1 MKKAI
6 GLALTTSFILVGCA
20 NSNVLSGDVYTADQA
35 KTVQEVAYGTIVSA
49 SPVKIQ
55 NEQTGIGGLG
65 GGAIGGVV
73 GSTIGHGHGSTVGA
87 VVGSIG
93 GMIVGNMIEQQAAL
107 KQALELT
114 IRRDDGREFVV
125 VQKYDERLKAGTR
138 IKIVGSGSSVNV
150 TPL

>member
-1 MKKAI
+1 MKKVI
-6 GLALTTSFILVGCA
+6 WLALATSVILAGCA
-20 NSNVLSGDVYTADQA
+20 NSNTLGGDVYTPDQA
-35 KTVQEVAYGTIVSA
+35 KTVQAVSYGTIEA
-49 SPVKIQ
+49 ATPAKIQ
-55 NEQTGIGGLG
+55 NKQTGIGSLG
-65 GGAIGGVV
+65 GGAIGGVA
-73 GSTIGHGHGSTVGA
+73 GSSIGHGHGSTVGA
-87 VVGSIG
+87 VVGAVG

>member
-6 GLALTTSFILVGCA
+6 WLALATSFILVGCA
-20 NSNVLSGDVYTADQA
+20 NSNTLGGDVYTADQA
-35 KTVQEVAYGTIVSA
+35 KTMQAVAYGTIVAA

-55 NEQTGIGGLG
+55 NKQTGIGGLG
-65 GGAIGGVV
+65 GGAIGGVAGASV
-73 GSTIGHGHGSTVGA
+73 GHGHGSTVGA
-87 VVGSIG
+87 VVGTVG
-93 GMIVGNMIEQQAAL
+93 GMIIGNMIEQQATL

-114 IRRDDGREFVV
+114 IRRDDGQEFVV
-125 VQKYDERLKAGTR
+125 VQKYDDRFKAGAR